1 MYFNE
6 LVASYDRERRE
17 RDIFHDLM
25 RYRVREILLVASLYD
40 SFVLESDG
48 ALSEQIYGEFFKLN
62 LTTAPRVSCAYTPES
77 AMEMFGTGGYDMV
90 ILMAG
95 LDFDVPLALAARMK
109 SVWPDVPVL
118 LLAMNN
124 SSLGGLDEAGA
135 SCRDVIDRVFVWNG
149 YSKLFVGMIKYVE
162 DLRNVDND
170 TRVGMVR
177 VVLLIE
183 DSVRYY
189 SRYLPLLYS
198 VVMKQTQQLVE
209 EERSV
214 ETYKIL
220 RMRGRPKVLLATS
233 YEEAVALYER
243 YEPYLLTVISDVRF
257 FKDGVEDAEA
267 GFRFLSMTK
276 QRKPDLP
283 VMIQSSEPDNR
294 EKAYALGASFAD
306 KNSNTLARE
315 LGLFFQTQLGFGPFV
330 FRNPEGEE
338 ISRARNMQEFGE
350 QMRAIPAA
358 SLLYHADRNHFSA
371 WLMARGEV
379 RFARIIRN
387 YLPEDFTG
395 TAELRDFICRALDDL
410 QRGKSRGVKI
420 GRAHV

>member
-6 LVASYDRERRE
+6 LGASYDRERRE

-62 LTTAPRVSCAYTPES
+62 LTTAPRVSCAYTTES

-95 LDFDVPLALAARMK
+95 LDFDTPLALASRMK
-109 SVWPDVPVL
+109 SIWPDVPVL

-124 SSLGGLDEAGA
+124 SSLAGLDSDRPECLD
-135 SCRDVIDRVFVWNG
+135 SIDRVFVWNG

-209 EERSV
+209 
-214 ETYKIL
+214 
-220 RMRGRPKVLLATS
+220 
-233 YEEAVALYER
+233 
-243 YEPYLLTVISDVRF
+243 
-257 FKDGVEDAEA
+257 
-267 GFRFLSMTK
+267 
-276 QRKPDLP
+276 
-283 VMIQSSEPDNR
+283 
-294 EKAYALGASFAD
+294 
-306 KNSNTLARE
+306 
-315 LGLFFQTQLGFGPFV
+315 
-330 FRNPEGEE
+330 
-338 ISRARNMQEFGE
+338 
-350 QMRAIPAA
+350 
-358 SLLYHADRNHFSA
+358 
-371 WLMARGEV
+371 
-379 RFARIIRN
+379 
-387 YLPEDFTG
+387 
-395 TAELRDFICRALDDL
+395 
-410 QRGKSRGVKI
+410 
-420 GRAHV
+420 